1 MYSKLL
7 ILLQKLNTYRKQHLS
22 NRNFLI
28 IAAVI
33 VGVCAGLA
41 ASVLKLLTHHIEVF
55 LQNELQWKY
64 KVYLYLGFPL
74 IGMLLC
80 TIYVRRFI
88 VKSKF
93 ETGLTQIL
101 YSISRKSSRM
111 DFHNIYSQIITSA
124 LTVGFG
130 GSTGLE
136 APIAT
141 SGASIGSNVGRV
153 LGLNY
158 REVTLLLACGS
169 AAAIAGAFNSP
180 LAGIVFAIEILLPEF
195 SIPVF
200 IPLLIASATASV
212 VARMFYQEQLFL
224 FISEGWEFKGLAFY
238 VLLALLLGLFSIFF
252 TKLTYWVKG
261 KFKKIENVYYR
272 AIVGGVILGLLIFI
286 FPTLYGEGYISI
298 KQLLAG
304 NYNIL
309 LRNSIFSD
317 FTNIPAVLLAFTLFA
332 LFAKAV
338 ATLVT
343 LSAGGNG
350 GVFGPSIILGG
361 LAGFLFAFGINQ
373 TGLIQLNV
381 SNFIVAGMAAA
392 LSGIMHAP
400 LTGIF
405 LIAEIT
411 GGYVLMVPLMIVSAI
426 SYFISKASLKHSI
439 YTKALAEK
447 GELLSHENK
456 DRIVL
461 QMMKLKY
468 LIEKGFIELHPDETP
483 QQRSTDIL
491 QSKRNIFPVVDKSGK
506 FLGVIYS
513 GALFDLLVNKKGD
526 VPISNLYQQAPAV
539 VYSTESMQS
548 VMDKMDKQDV
558 WILPVVDNDGK
569 YLGFIS
575 KSAVFNKYRSLLVRQ
590 AAYLD

>member
-7 ILLQKLNTYRKQHLS
+7 TLVQNLNRYRKQHVS

-33 VGVCAGLA
+33 VGIIAGLA

-55 LQNELQWKY
+55 LQDELQWKY
-64 KVYLYLGFPL
+64 KIYLYLGFPL
-74 IGMLLC
+74 LGMLLS
-80 TIYVRRFI
+80 TIYVKRFI
-88 VKSKF
+88 VKRKF

-101 YSISRKSSRM
+101 YSISRKSSKM

-141 SGASIGSNVGRV
+141 SGASIGSNIGRV

-212 VARMFYQEQLFL
+212 VARLFYQEQLFL

-238 VLLALLLGLFSIFF
+238 VLLAILLGLFSIFF

-261 KFKKIENVYYR
+261 KFKKIENVYSR
-272 AIVGGVILGLLIFI
+272 AIVGGLILGLLIFI

-298 KQLLAG
+298 KQLLVG

-309 LRNSIFSD
+309 LRNSIFSQYTD
-317 FTNIPAVLLAFTLFA
+317 VPAILIFFTLFA
-332 LFAKAV
+332 LFAKAF

-361 LAGFLFAFGINQ
+361 LAGFLFSYGINQ
-373 TGLIQLNV
+373 TGLIQLNI

-447 GELLSHENK
+447 GELLSHEDK
-456 DRIVL
+456 DGIVL
-461 QMMKLKY
+461 RMMKLKY
-468 LIEKGFIELHPDETP
+468 LIEKGFVELHPDETP
-483 QQRSTDIL
+483 QQRSADIL
-491 QSKRNIFPVVDKSGK
+491 QSKRNIFPVVDKNRK
-506 FLGVIYS
+506 FLGLIYS
-513 GALFDLLVNKKGD
+513 GALFDLLVNKKDD
-526 VPISNLYQQAPAV
+526 VRISELYEQAPAV
-539 VYSTESMQS
+539 VYSTESMQA
-548 VMDKMDKQDV
+548 VMEKMDKQDV
-558 WILPVVDNDGK
+558 WILPVVNAEGE

>member
-1 MYSKLL
+1 MYLKPQ
-7 ILLQKLNTYRKQHLS
+7 ILLQRINSYRKQHLS

-33 VGVCAGLA
+33 VGIAAGLA

-55 LQNELQWKY
+55 LQDELRWEY
-64 KVYLYLGFPL
+64 KIYLYLGFPM
-74 IGMLLC
+74 IGILLS
-80 TIYVRRFI
+80 TLYVRRFI
-88 VKSKF
+88 VKSHF

-101 YSISRKSSRM
+101 YSISRKSSKM
-111 DFHNIYSQIITSA
+111 DFHNVYSQIITSA

-141 SGASIGSNVGRV
+141 SGASIGSNIGRV

-212 VARMFYQEQLFL
+212 VARLFYQEQLFL
-224 FISEGWEFKGLAFY
+224 FISEGWEFQGLPFY
-238 VLLALLLGLFSIFF
+238 VLLAVLLGLFSILF
-252 TKLTYWVKG
+252 TKLTYWVKAR
-261 KFKKIENVYYR
+261 FKKIENVYYR
-272 AIVGGVILGLLIFI
+272 AIIGGVILGLLILV

-304 NYNIL
+304 NYDIL
-309 LRNSIFSD
+309 LKNSLFSQ
-317 FTNIPAVLLAFTLFA
+317 FTDIPAVLLFFTFFA
-332 LFAKAV
+332 LFAKAF

-361 LAGFLFAFGINQ
+361 LAGFLFSYGINQ
-373 TGLIQLNV
+373 TGLIHLNV

-426 SYFISKASLKHSI
+426 SYFISKASQKYSI

-447 GELLSHENK
+447 GELLSHEDK

-468 LIEKGFIELHPDETP
+468 LIEKGFVELQPDQTP
-483 QQRSTDIL
+483 QERSDDIL
-491 QSKRNIFPVVDKSGK
+491 KSKRNIFPVVDKNRK

-513 GALFDLLVNKKGD
+513 GTLFELLVNKKGD
-526 VPISNLYQQAPAV
+526 VPIKELYQQAPAV
-539 VYSTESMQS
+539 VYSTESMQA
-548 VMDKMDKQDV
+548 VMQKMDKQDV
-558 WILPVVDNDGK
+558 WILPVLNTEGE

-575 KSAVFNKYRSLLVRQ
+575 KSSVFNKYRSLLVRQ